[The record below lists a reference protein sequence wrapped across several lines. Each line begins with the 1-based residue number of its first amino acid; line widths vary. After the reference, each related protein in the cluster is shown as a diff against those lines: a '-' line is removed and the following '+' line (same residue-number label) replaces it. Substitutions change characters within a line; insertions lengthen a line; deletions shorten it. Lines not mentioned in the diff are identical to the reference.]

1 MSQIS
6 LFDGDNKLTID
17 KKVRLIELFAGYGSQ
32 SLALKYLGV
41 PFEHHKICEWAIP
54 SIQAYKD
61 LHATD
66 DNTDYSKE
74 LTPEEVFR
82 YLESAGVS
90 SNYNE
95 PMTYDQIKRMGEDK
109 CRTIYNNIKATNN
122 LVSVVNAHG
131 KDFEI
136 TDRDKYCYV
145 LTYSFPCQD
154 LSKAGKGK
162 GMAKDSGTRSGM
174 LWEVERILDELNA
187 EGENLPHI
195 LLMENVPDVIG
206 TKNIS
211 HFADWVKKLEQ
222 LGYTSKWQC
231 MNAKNYGVPQ
241 NRDRCFMVS
250 WLGDFYYDF
259 PQPFKLKTRLK
270 DVLETNVDEKYYLSS
285 RALEGIKN
293 SPFQSAQL
301 EHRTEKDGVIPTLLA
316 RDYKDPKLVE
326 EPFIAASR
334 GRNPENPSDRTA
346 GAPTEQR
353 LEPNS
358 QGLCNTL
365 TSVQKDNYVVEPT
378 IMTTGYYTPS
388 KHNASRVID
397 TNGIAPTVMENH
409 GTITAIEERK

>member
-1 MSQIS
+1 MTQIS
-6 LFDGDNKLTID
+6 FFDGEERLRID
-17 KKVRLIELFAGYGSQ
+17 KPIRLIELFAGYGSQ

-66 DNTDYSKE
+66 DNTDYSQGM
-74 LTPEEVFR
+74 TVEEVFEH
-82 YLESAGVS
+82 LAKQGVS

-95 PMTYDQIKRMGEDK
+95 PMTYDQIKRMGEDR

-122 LVSVVNAHG
+122 LVSVCNAHG

-162 GMAKDSGTRSGM
+162 GMAKDSGTRSGL

-187 EGENLPHI
+187 EGGNLPHI

-206 TKNIS
+206 TNNIK
-211 HFADWVKKLEQ
+211 HFADWVKKLDS

-259 PQPFKLKTRLK
+259 PQEKKLTKRLK
-270 DVLETNVDEKYYLSS
+270 DVLETEVDEKYYLS
-285 RALEGIKN
+285 I
-293 SPFQSAQL
+293 
-301 EHRTEKDGVIPTLLA
+301 RTIEQ
-316 RDYKDPKLVE
+316 
-326 EPFIAASR
+326 IASW
-334 GRNPENPSDRTA
+334 
-346 GAPTEQR
+346 
-353 LEPNS
+353 NS
-358 QGLCNTL
+358 QQNPLEKVLGENSICPCVTARGAGECHSGMVLYCNELKETTDLRSNYLVSSGKVREKQSYRFRTL
-365 TSVQKDNYVVEPT
+365 TPKECGRLMGVKDEDIDKMSANQSNSKLYHLYGDSIVVD
-378 IMTTGYYTPS
+378 
-388 KHNASRVID
+388 AL
-397 TNGIAPTVMENH
+397 ME
-409 GTITAIEERK
+409 IFKQML

>member
-1 MSQIS
+1 MTQIS
-6 LFDGDNKLTID
+6 FFDGEERLQITKPI
-17 KKVRLIELFAGYGSQ
+17 RLIELFAGYGSQ

-74 LTPEEVFR
+74 LTTEEVFE
-82 YLESAGVS
+82 YLAKQGVS

-95 PMTYDQIKRMGEDK
+95 PMTYDQIKRLGDERA
-109 CRTIYNNIKATNN
+109 RTIYNNIKATNN
-122 LVSVVNAHG
+122 LVSVCNAHG

-154 LSKAGKGK
+154 LSKAGRGK
-162 GMAKDSGTRSGM
+162 GMAKDSGTRSGL

-187 EGENLPHI
+187 EGGNLPHI

-206 TKNIS
+206 TNNIK
-211 HFADWVKKLEQ
+211 HFADWVKKLDS

-250 WLGDFYYDF
+250 WLGNYYYDF
-259 PQPFKLKTRLK
+259 PQEKKLTKRLK
-270 DVLETNVDEKYYLSS
+270 DVLETDVDEKYYLS
-285 RALEGIKN
+285 
-293 SPFQSAQL
+293 
-301 EHRTEKDGVIPTLLA
+301 
-316 RDYKDPKLVE
+316 
-326 EPFIAASR
+326 
-334 GRNPENPSDRTA
+334 DRTLNYFIEHSKECKQK
-346 GAPTEQR
+346 GNGFRFTPTDGGGCAR
-353 LEPNS
+353 AVT
-358 QGLCNTL
+358 TL
-365 TSVQKDNYVVEPT
+365 ASNRMDDNFIKE
-378 IMTTGYYTPS
+378 
-388 KHNASRVID
+388 
-397 TNGIAPTVMENH
+397 
-409 GTITAIEERK
+409 

>member
-1 MSQIS
+1 MTQIS
-6 LFDGDNKLTID
+6 FFDGEEKLKITKPI
-17 KKVRLIELFAGYGSQ
+17 RLIELFAGYGSQ

-66 DNTDYSKE
+66 DNTDYSNG
-74 LTPEEVFR
+74 LTTEEVFE
-82 YLESAGVS
+82 YLAKQGVS

-95 PMTYDQIKRMGEDK
+95 PMSYEQIKRLGDEK
-109 CRTIYNNIKATNN
+109 ARTIYNNIKATNN
-122 LVSVVNAHG
+122 LVSVCNAHG

-162 GMAKDSGTRSGM
+162 GMAKDSGTRSGL

-187 EGENLPHI
+187 EGGNLPHI

-211 HFADWVKKLEQ
+211 HFANWVKKLDS

-250 WLGDFYYDF
+250 WLGNYYYDF
-259 PQPFKLKTRLK
+259 PQEKKLTKRLK
-270 DVLETNVDEKYYLSS
+270 DVLETEVDEKYYLSS
-285 RALEGIKN
+285 RTLNYFI
-293 SPFQSAQL
+293 
-301 EHRTEKDGVIPTLLA
+301 EHSKECEQKGNGFRFTPTDGGGVCKSSDNPCGQP
-316 RDYKDPKLVE
+316 Y
-326 EPFIAASR
+326 
-334 GRNPENPSDRTA
+334 GR
-346 GAPTEQR
+346 
-353 LEPNS
+353 
-358 QGLCNTL
+358 
-365 TSVQKDNYVVEPT
+365 
-378 IMTTGYYTPS
+378 
-388 KHNASRVID
+388 
-397 TNGIAPTVMENH
+397 
-409 GTITAIEERK
+409 